1 MGIFAETG
9 GGLDR
14 FSKLCGLSSFNRR
27 GAMRKKSK
35 TQSFLSHT
43 VSLLTSN
50 RQQGK
55 PSMIKYKET
64 LIQSQSR
71 ISHGFLYMA
80 SSSSSLNSLL
90 FASDDSSLCIKIQE

>member
-1 MGIFAETG
+1 MGNFAEAR

-14 FSKLCGLSSFNRR
+14 FSKLCGLSRFHRH
-27 GAMRKKSK
+27 GAARKNSK

-43 VSLLTSN
+43 VSRLASD

-64 LIQSQSR
+64 LIKSQSR

>member
-1 MGIFAETG
+1 MGIFAEAR
-9 GGLDR
+9 GGLDQ
-14 FSKLCGLSSFNRR
+14 FSKLCGLSSFHRR

-43 VSLLTSN
+43 VSLLASD

>member
-1 MGIFAETG
+1 MGIFAEAR

-14 FSKLCGLSSFNRR
+14 FSKLCGLSSFNRH
-27 GAMRKKSK
+27 GVAQKNSK

-43 VSLLTSN
+43 VSLSASD

-64 LIQSQSR
+64 LIKSQSR
-71 ISHGFLYMA
+71 ISHGFLYIA
-80 SSSSSLNSLL
+80 SSSSSLNSSL
-90 FASDDSSLCIKIQE
+90 FASDDSLLCIKIQE

>member
-1 MGIFAETG
+1 MGIFAEAR
-9 GGLDR
+9 GGLDQ
-14 FSKLCGLSSFNRR
+14 FSKLFSLSSFNRH
-27 GAMRKKSK
+27 GAARKNSK

-43 VSLLTSN
+43 VSLLASN
-50 RQQGK
+50 QQQGK